1 MDKFVIHGGR
11 PLRGRIRVHGS
22 KNAAL
27 PMMAASLLLNRG
39 GRLVLRNVP
48 DLADVRTMARLLG
61 ELGVEVQ
68 RSGTRLTLTVVDDRP
83 VRAPYDIVK
92 TMRASICV
100 LGPLIARRGEAQV
113 SFPGGCAIGSR
124 PVDLHLKGLQR
135 LHSRIGVRNGY
146 IMARGRLRG
155 STVYLGGTFGSTVTG
170 TDNILMAAVLAKG
183 RTVIEHAAQEPEVQ
197 ELAHLL
203 NLMGARIEGIG
214 NHRLLV
220 HGVERLRGAQKTVIP
235 DRIEAGTFMAAAAIT
250 GGDVTIENVH
260 AEDMTVVLETLHQ
273 MGVRLEAG
281 TYTVRVN
288 ARGLRRLDPVDITS
302 LPYPGFPTDLQA
314 QFMAILT
321 LAKGISVVTERIYP
335 DRFTHAAELSRMGAE
350 IRKQE
355 STAII
360 HGVSRLS
367 GAPVMASDLRAGAG
381 LVVAGLA
388 ARGRTEVLRVYH
400 VDRGYDRLEDRLSSL
415 GANIRR
421 ARDAS
426 AAPSSAPAAV
436 ATA

>member
-1 MDKFVIHGGR
+1 MDQFVIHGGR
-11 PLRGRIRVHGS
+11 PLRGAVRVHGS

-27 PMMAASLLLNRG
+27 PMMAASLLLPRG
-39 GRLVLRNVP
+39 ERLVLRNVP
-48 DLADVRTMARLLG
+48 DLADVRTMARLLA
-61 ELGVEVQ
+61 ELGVRVE
-68 RSGTRLTLTVVDDRP
+68 RSGARLTLAVEDDRP
-83 VRAPYDIVK
+83 VRAPYEIVK

-100 LGPLIARRGEAQV
+100 LGPLLARRGEAQV

-135 LHSRIGVRNGY
+135 LHARLAVRNGY
-146 IMARGRLRG
+146 ILARGSKLRG
-155 STVYLGGTFGSTVTG
+155 GTVYLGGTFGSTVTG

-203 NLMGARIEGIG
+203 NRMGARIEGIG

-220 HGVERLRGAQKTVIP
+220 HGVDRLRGAEKTVIP

-250 GGDVTIENVH
+250 GGDVVVENVR
-260 AEDMTVVLETLHQ
+260 AEDLTVVLETLRQ
-273 MGVRLEAG
+273 MGVRLEVDS
-281 TYTVRVN
+281 YTVRVN
-288 ARGLRRLDPVDITS
+288 ARGLRRADPVDITS

-314 QFMAILT
+314 QFMAILS
-321 LAKGISVVTERIYP
+321 LARGISVVTERIYP

-360 HGVSRLS
+360 HGVRRLS

-388 ARGRTEVLRVYH
+388 ARGRTNVLRVYH
-400 VDRGYDRLEDRLSSL
+400 IDRGYDKLEERLSSL

-421 ARDAS
+421 AKEATPQS
-426 AAPSSAPAAV
+426 NVPAA

>member
-27 PMMAASLLLNRG
+27 PMMAASLLLHRG

-61 ELGVEVQ
+61 ELGVDVQ
-68 RSGTRLTLTVVDDRP
+68 RSGSSLALTVVDDRP

-203 NLMGARIEGIG
+203 NLMGARIE
-214 NHRLLV
+214 
-220 HGVERLRGAQKTVIP
+220 
-235 DRIEAGTFMAAAAIT
+235 AGTFMAAAAIT

-260 AEDMTVVLETLHQ
+260 AEDMTVVLETLNQ

-288 ARGLRRLDPVDITS
+288 ARGLKRLDPVDVTS

-360 HGVSRLS
+360 HGVPRLS

-400 VDRGYDRLEDRLSSL
+400 VDRGYDRLEERLSSL

-421 ARDAS
+421 AKDA
-426 AAPSSAPAAV
+426 AATATAPAA

>member
-220 HGVERLRGAQKTVIP
+220 HGVERLRGAQRTVIP

>member
-1 MDKFVIHGGR
+1 
-11 PLRGRIRVHGS
+11 
-22 KNAAL
+22 
-27 PMMAASLLLNRG
+27 
-39 GRLVLRNVP
+39 
-48 DLADVRTMARLLG
+48 MARLLG

>member
-1 MDKFVIHGGR
+1 MDKFLIHGGR
-11 PLRGRIRVHGS
+11 PLRGAIRVQGS

-27 PMMAASLLLNRG
+27 PMMAASLLLPRG
-39 GRLVLRNVP
+39 ERLTLRNVP
-48 DLADVRTMARLLG
+48 DLADVRTMAKLLI
-61 ELGVEVQ
+61 ELGVDVE
-68 RSGTRLTLTVVDDRP
+68 RSGTRLTLTLEDDRP
-83 VRAPYDIVK
+83 VRAPYEIVK

-100 LGPLIARRGEAQV
+100 LGPLLARRGQAQV

-124 PVDLHLKGLQR
+124 PVDLHLKGLAR
-135 LHSRIGVRNGY
+135 LHARLAVRNGY
-146 IMARGRLRG
+146 ILARGSKLRG
-155 STVYLGGTFGSTVTG
+155 GTVYLGGTFGSTVTG

-183 RTVIEHAAQEPEVQ
+183 HTVIEHAAQEPEVQ

-203 NLMGARIEGIG
+203 NRMGARIEGIG
-214 NHRLLV
+214 NHRLIV
-220 HGVERLRGAQKTVIP
+220 HGVDRLRGAEKTVIA

-250 GGDVTIENVH
+250 GGDVTVENVR
-260 AEDMTVVLETLHQ
+260 AEDLTVVLETLHQ
-273 MGVRLEAG
+273 MGVRLDAD

-288 ARGLRRLDPVDITS
+288 ARGLRRANPVDITS

-321 LAKGISVVTERIYP
+321 LARGISVVTERIYP
-335 DRFTHAAELSRMGAE
+335 DRFNHAAELSRMGAE

-360 HGVSRLS
+360 HGVSKLS

-388 ARGRTEVLRVYH
+388 ARGRTDVLRVYH
-400 VDRGYDRLEDRLSSL
+400 IDRGYDKLEERLSSL
-415 GANIRR
+415 GASIRR
-421 ARDAS
+421 AKEIV
-426 AAPSSAPAAV
+426 PSSTAPVV

>member
-1 MDKFVIHGGR
+1 LDKFLIHGGR
-11 PLRGRIRVHGS
+11 PLKGCIRVHGS

-27 PMMAASLLLNRG
+27 PMMAASLLLPRG
-39 GRLVLRNVP
+39 ERLVLRNVP
-48 DLADVRTMARLLG
+48 DLADVRTMIRLLE
-61 ELGVEVQ
+61 ELGIHVDRAGSKLTMTVENDQ
-68 RSGTRLTLTVVDDRP
+68 L
-83 VRAPYDIVK
+83 VRAPYEIVK

-100 LGPLIARRGEAQV
+100 LGPLLARRGEAQV

-124 PVDLHLKGLQR
+124 PVDLHLKGLAR
-135 LHSRIGVRNGY
+135 LNAKLAVRNGY
-146 IMARGRLRG
+146 ILARGAKLRG
-155 STVYLGGTFGSTVTG
+155 GTVYLGGTFGSTVTG
-170 TDNILMAAVLAKG
+170 TDNILMAAVLSKG

-203 NLMGARIEGIG
+203 NRMGAQIEGIG
-214 NHRLLV
+214 NHRLIV
-220 HGVERLRGAQKTVIP
+220 HGVDRLRGTEKTVMS

-250 GGDVTIENVH
+250 AGDVTVENVR
-260 AEDMTVVLETLHQ
+260 AEDLTVVLETLQQ
-273 MGVRLEAG
+273 MGVKLEVNS
-281 TYTVRVN
+281 YTVRIN
-288 ARGLRRLDPVDITS
+288 ARGLRRANPVDITS

-360 HGVSRLS
+360 HGVAKLS

-388 ARGRTEVLRVYH
+388 ARGRTDVLRVYH
-400 VDRGYDRLEDRLSSL
+400 IDRGYDKLEERLAAL
-415 GANIRR
+415 GASIRR
-421 ARDAS
+421 AKEAV
-426 AAPSSAPAAV
+426 AASSAPTV
-436 ATA
+436 ASA

>member
-11 PLRGRIRVHGS
+11 PLRGGVRVHGS

-27 PMMAASLLLNRG
+27 PMMAASLLLGRG
-39 GRLVLRNVP
+39 ERLVLRHVP
-48 DLADVRTMARLLG
+48 DLADVRTMAGLLD
-61 ELGVEVQ
+61 ELGVAVE
-68 RSGTRLTLTVVDDRP
+68 RRGTRLTLTVVDDRP
-83 VRAPYDIVK
+83 IRAPYEIVK

-100 LGPLIARRGEAQV
+100 LGPLLARRGEAQV

-124 PVDLHLKGLQR
+124 PVDLHLKGLAR
-135 LHSRIGVRNGY
+135 LGARPTVRNGY
-146 IMARGRLRG
+146 IVARARRLRG

-170 TDNILMAAVLAKG
+170 TDNLLMAAALARG
-183 RTVIEHAAQEPEVQ
+183 HTVIEHAAQEPEVQ

-214 NHRLLV
+214 NHRLIV
-220 HGVERLRGAQKTVIP
+220 HGVDRLRGAEKTVIP

-250 GGDVTIENVH
+250 GGDVTVENVR
-260 AEDMTVVLETLHQ
+260 AEDLTVVLETLQQ
-273 MGVRLEAG
+273 MGVRLEG
-281 TYTVRVN
+281 GSYTVRVD
-288 ARGLRRLDPVDITS
+288 ARGLRRLNPVDVTS

-321 LAKGISVVTERIYP
+321 LSRGISVVTERIYP
-335 DRFTHAAELSRMGAE
+335 DRFTHAAEFQRMGAV

-360 HGVSRLS
+360 QGVPRLS

-400 VDRGYDRLEDRLSSL
+400 IDRGYDRLEERLSSL

-421 ARDAS
+421 AKDA
-426 AAPSSAPAAV
+426 AAV
-436 ATA
+436 AAPAIATA

>member
-27 PMMAASLLLNRG
+27 PMMAASLLLHRG

-61 ELGVEVQ
+61 ELGVDVQ
-68 RSGTRLTLTVVDDRP
+68 RSGSSLALTVVDDRP

-220 HGVERLRGAQKTVIP
+220 HGVDRLHGAQKTVIP

-260 AEDMTVVLETLHQ
+260 AEDMTVVLETLNQ

-288 ARGLRRLDPVDITS
+288 ARGLKRLDPVDVTS

-360 HGVSRLS
+360 HGVPRLS

-400 VDRGYDRLEDRLSSL
+400 VDRGYDRLEERLSSL

-421 ARDAS
+421 AKDA
-426 AAPSSAPAAV
+426 AATATAPAA